1 MTHRKGG
8 EGHLTLQEEL
18 QQCEECVQSILS
30 GAQEYRIG
38 GRLVQRP
45 PLDVLYRRIDYL
57 RGQIAGES
65 YGTTAYAAWPG
76 R

>member
-1 MTHRKGG
+1 M
-8 EGHLTLQEEL
+8 TLQDEL
-18 QQCEECVQSILS
+18 KQCEECLQSILS

-57 RGQIAGES
+57 RGQIAAET
-65 YGTTAYAAWPG
+65 YGTTAYATWPG

>member
-1 MTHRKGG
+1 MTN
-8 EGHLTLQEEL
+8 TEEL
-18 QQCEECVQSILS
+18 ALYETALTAILS

-38 GRLVQRP
+38 SRLVRRADMAVIQS
-45 PLDVLYRRIDYL
+45 RIDYL

-65 YGTTAYAAWPG
+65 YGTTAYARWPG